1 MRTII
6 EPFRIKMTE
15 ALPITARALREA
27 RLADA
32 HNNVFL
38 LNAED
43 ITIDLLTDSGTGA
56 MSERQWA
63 ALMLGD
69 ESYAGSTSW
78 HHFENT
84 VREITGFK
92 HIFPVHQGRAAERIL
107 AATRLKPKDIVPNN
121 SHFDTTRANIEY
133 VGAQAVD
140 LLTPEA
146 QDIYSERRFKGNM
159 DTGKLAHLIET
170 EGAANIPFCMITVT
184 NNTGG
189 GQPVSMENI
198 REVKEIL
205 NKHHIPLVID
215 SCRFAENSYFIK
227 EYEPGFSER
236 SLLNIARAM
245 FALADATTMSAK
257 KDGLA
262 NIGGFF
268 ACNDD
273 QWAEDFRNLL
283 ILTEGFPTYGG
294 LAGRDLEAIAVGLK
308 EALEYD
314 YQRYRH
320 ATVEYMAGRLTARDI
335 PIVRP
340 AGGHAVFIDAAA
352 FCPHLKPRDY
362 PGIGLVNALYL
373 EGGIRAV
380 ELGSVMFGRA
390 LPGTQQEFPALRE
403 LVRLAFPRR
412 VYTQSHFDYVIEV
425 LDAVWQKRHSIP
437 AYRIT
442 KQAPFLRH
450 FTAHFEQAEMPVVSA
465 SSAREA
471 QALARDTRPS
481 S

>member
-1 MRTII
+1 MHTII

-15 ALPITARALREA
+15 ALPITTRGQREA
-27 RLADA
+27 RLTAA

-56 MSERQWA
+56 MSARQWA
-63 ALMLGD
+63 AMMLGD

-107 AATRLKPKDIVPNN
+107 AVTRLKSGAVVPNN
-121 SHFDTTRANIEY
+121 CHFDTTRANIEFA
-133 VGAQAVD
+133 GAQAVD
-140 LLTPEA
+140 LLTPEG
-146 QDIYSERRFKGNM
+146 QDLYASKPFKGNM
-159 DTGKLAHLIET
+159 DIGKLAKLIET
-170 EGAANIPFCMITVT
+170 KGPQSIPFCMITVT
-184 NNTGG
+184 NNAGG
-189 GQPVSMENI
+189 GQPVAMENI
-198 REVKEIL
+198 TAIKEL
-205 NKHHIPLVID
+205 LKKHHIPLVID
-215 SCRFAENSYFIK
+215 ACRFAENSYFIK
-227 EYEPGFSER
+227 EYEAGFSSR
-236 SLLNIARAM
+236 SLLEIAQEM
-245 FALADATTMSAK
+245 FALADAATMSAK

-268 ACNDD
+268 GCHNDE
-273 QWAEDFRNLL
+273 WAEDFRNML

-320 ATVEYMAGRLTARDI
+320 ATVEYMASRLIARGI

-352 FCPHLKPRDY
+352 FCPHLKSMQLSRH
-362 PGIGLVNALYL
+362 
-373 EGGIRAV
+373 RA
-380 ELGSVMFGRA
+380 RQCA
-390 LPGTQQEFPALRE
+390 LP
-403 LVRLAFPRR
+403 
-412 VYTQSHFDYVIEV
+412 
-425 LDAVWQKRHSIP
+425 
-437 AYRIT
+437 
-442 KQAPFLRH
+442 
-450 FTAHFEQAEMPVVSA
+450 
-465 SSAREA
+465 
-471 QALARDTRPS
+471 
-481 S
+481 

>member
-1 MRTII
+1 MLTII

-15 ALPITARALREA
+15 ALPITTRGHREA
-27 RLADA
+27 RLAA
-32 HNNVFL
+32 AYNNVFL
-38 LNAED
+38 LDAED

-56 MSERQWA
+56 MSAQQWA

-69 ESYAGSTSW
+69 ESYAGSISW
-78 HHFENT
+78 RRFENA

-92 HIFPVHQGRAAERIL
+92 HIFPTHQGRAAERIL
-107 AATRLKPKDIVPNN
+107 CATRLKEGEVVPNN

-133 VGAQAVD
+133 VGAKAID
-140 LLTPEA
+140 LPTPESR
-146 QDIYSERRFKGNM
+146 DIYSDKRFKGNM
-159 DTGKLAHLIET
+159 DVARLRQTIQT
-170 EGAANIPFCMITVT
+170 TGAANIPFCMMTVT
-184 NNTGG
+184 NNAGG

-198 REVKEIL
+198 RAVKKLLDEFR
-205 NKHHIPLVID
+205 IPLVID
-215 SCRFAENSYFIK
+215 SCRFAENAYFVK
-227 EYEPGFSER
+227 EYEREFAER
-236 SLLNIARAM
+236 SLIEIAREM
-245 FALADATTMSAK
+245 FSLCDAATMSAK

-268 ACNDD
+268 VCDNDT
-273 QWAEDFRNLL
+273 WAEDFRNLL

-308 EALEYD
+308 EALDYE

-320 ATVEYMAGRLTARDI
+320 ATVEYMSARLIARGI

-340 AGGHAVFIDAAA
+340 AGGHAVFVDAAA
-352 FCPHLKPRDY
+352 FCPHLRPSDY
-362 PGIGLVNALYL
+362 PGIGLINALYL

-390 LPGTQQEFPALRE
+390 ASAEGEETTAPRE

-425 LDAVWQKRHSIP
+425 LDLVWRQREEIK
-437 AYRIT
+437 AYKIN

-450 FTAHFEQAEMPVVSA
+450 FTAHFEPLS
-465 SSAREA
+465 
-471 QALARDTRPS
+471 L
-481 S
+481 